1 MPESTP
7 TVRPERPVL
16 VVVTPVYNESA
27 VLPRYVDEVTRVL
40 LSRPDITVRVLLVDD
55 GSSDGSWSVID
66 ETVRR
71 SNQFA
76 AIRLSRNFGP
86 HTALAAGF
94 DHVGQDADVVAT
106 LACDL
111 QDPPETILAFV
122 EEWRAGADIV
132 WGRRRVRAEPRWR
145 QVVSRS
151 LETLLMRFAMPA
163 GSKLQT
169 GSFLLMDALVL
180 DCVRRFKEQ
189 GRVTYA
195 LVAWT
200 GFNQSVV
207 AYDRKPRLGGRSGWS
222 FGQMVNA
229 VYDVF
234 IGFSPV
240 PAKLLTAFGFTM
252 LLGSLVTVVYLLTTW
267 LVRDVQPGWTG
278 LMATM
283 TLCFGF
289 LFVMLGVSFEY
300 LYRIFIET
308 KDRPLYFIAHRS
320 GDARP
325 RRAPG
330 E

>member
-1 MPESTP
+1 MPEPSP
-7 TVRPERPVL
+7 AIRPQRPVL
-16 VVVTPVYNESA
+16 VVVTPVYNESQ
-27 VLPRYVDEVTRVL
+27 VLPRYIDEVTRVL
-40 LSRPDITVRVLLVDD
+40 LSRTDIAARVLFVDD
-55 GSSDGSWSVID
+55 GSTDLSWRSIQDAIERSDRFS
-66 ETVRR
+66 
-71 SNQFA
+71 

-94 DHVGQDADVVAT
+94 DFVGADADIVAT

-111 QDPPETILAFV
+111 QDPPETIVAFV
-122 EEWRAGADIV
+122 DEWRAGADIV

-145 QVVSRS
+145 QGVSRA
-151 LETLLMRFAMPA
+151 LEALLRRYAMPVH
-163 GSKLQT
+163 SKLQT
-169 GSFLLMDALVL
+169 GSFLLIDDVVL

-207 AYDRKPRLGGRSGWS
+207 AYDRQPRLGGRSGWT

-240 PAKLLTAFGFTM
+240 PAKLLTGFGFAM
-252 LLGSLVTVVYLLTTW
+252 LGGSLLTVVYLLTTW

-300 LYRIFIET
+300 LYRIFVET
-308 KDRPLYFIAHRS
+308 KDRPLYFVAHRA

-325 RRAPG
+325 RHAPG
-330 E
+330 A